1 MCQKYVFKKAYYNSK
16 LIHMQEL
23 DEFCNQYLPLYFAL
37 KYKDG
42 NIKEPYFNFKSQDNV
57 FELTSKIFSM
67 IEHLHAANPFL

>member
-1 MCQKYVFKKAYYNSK
+1 MSLKINFLFERSYKIFMCQKYVFKKAYYNSK

-42 NIKEPYFNFKSQDNV
+42 NIKEPYFNFKS
-57 FELTSKIFSM
+57 
-67 IEHLHAANPFL
+67 